1 MKRGE
6 NDPLVNAHA
15 GRAGTTKD
23 EKAQFLL
30 KGPSPGRLGPPE
42 DGWVSIY
49 CCYFRSKKSPPLV
62 FNAKSQRKKMLF
74 NNQIIMSLIFSLRLG
89 VSASG

>member
-1 MKRGE
+1 MESEGHEVIQKGKKYI
-6 NDPLVNAHA
+6 VNAHA

-23 EKAQFLL
+23 EKTQFLL

-49 CCYFRSKKSPPLV
+49 CCYFRSKDYEK
-62 FNAKSQRKKMLF
+62 
-74 NNQIIMSLIFSLRLG
+74 SLIEY
-89 VSASG
+89 